1 MSSGLLWRLNGCA
14 RYFTFAPSHQLSC
27 CLHCD
32 LRLGRLT
39 CTDCSNRTV
48 CGLLSVGLKHQQE
61 VGWSGEKE
69 WWYLFVWFF
78 YSRPQFGNGY
88 ILNPEAT
95 CPVWWLFLTRY
106 QEPLPTLEL
115 KAERQQAL
123 PLWSA
128 PEGFVIR
135 CWVFFLHNN
144 KAINS
149 PFIKLSS
156 TTHFAF
162 VSHQDS
168 DWHNALIYKT
178 LIYNAWHIGNFT
190 ELIMAIIVVLVVMSI
205 QAEKRN

>member
-1 MSSGLLWRLNGCA
+1 MVVLDISHLLLRINFPAACTVTCVSGGWPVQTAATG
-14 RYFTFAPSHQLSC
+14 Q
-27 CLHCD
+27 
-32 LRLGRLT
+32 
-39 CTDCSNRTV
+39 
-48 CGLLSVGLKHQQE
+48 SVGLKHQQE